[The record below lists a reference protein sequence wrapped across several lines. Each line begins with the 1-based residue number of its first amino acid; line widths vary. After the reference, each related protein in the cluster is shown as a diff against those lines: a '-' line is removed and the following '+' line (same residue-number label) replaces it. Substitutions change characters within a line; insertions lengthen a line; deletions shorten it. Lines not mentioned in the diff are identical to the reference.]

1 MKIASTM
8 KQILQVL
15 GELAHSEYQRI
26 FVKRIKIRVGYRNVR
41 VNIDSRQDR
50 ITLPLPK
57 TSL

>member
-1 MKIASTM
+1 MKIALTM
-8 KQILQVL
+8 KQVLQVL
-15 GELAHSEYQRI
+15 GELAQSEYQRI